1 MRGKVKGKPLK
12 EDSKL
17 DKDNKRKHR
26 QRDKSTLVQLL
37 EIIN

>member
-17 DKDNKRKHR
+17 DKGNKRKHR
-26 QRDKSTLVQLL
+26 QRDKFILVQLL
-37 EIIN
+37 EIIS